1 MSVASVY
8 NLEKQKDRRYTT
20 RYSQLSNLILD
31 LTEEQQSL
39 LLERATQII
48 NEDKK
53 STLLNVILEKN
64 WVFIFGLILGWFIT
78 TLFSIIFASVN

>member
-8 NLEKQKDRRYTT
+8 NLEKQKARRYTT

-78 TLFSIIFASVN
+78 TLFSIIFAIS